1 MRVISK
7 DEIETK
13 EDGKDEV
20 INMVD
25 VILKS

>member
-1 MRVISK
+1 MRVISE